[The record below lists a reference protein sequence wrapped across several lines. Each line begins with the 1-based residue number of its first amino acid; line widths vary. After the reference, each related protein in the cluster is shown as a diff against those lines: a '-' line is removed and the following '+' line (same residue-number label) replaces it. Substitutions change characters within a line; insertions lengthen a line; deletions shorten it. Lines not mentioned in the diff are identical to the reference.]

1 MCRKESEKIIRVVAR
16 TIKDESAYKVVSA
29 LWDMGLLNRVNAE
42 RLYISRE
49 VERRVRDGEMKQR
62 AIELVAR
69 EMNCS
74 FEKVRAV
81 VYRAK

>member
-16 TIKDESAYKVVSA
+16 TLKDESAYRVVSA
-29 LWDMGLLNRVNAE
+29 LWDMGLLNRVYAE

>member
-1 MCRKESEKIIRVVAR
+1 MVAR
-16 TIKDESAYKVVSA
+16 TLKDESAYRVVSA
-29 LWDMGLLNRVNAE
+29 LWDMGLLNRVYAE

>member
-16 TIKDESAYKVVSA
+16 TLKDESAYRVVSA
-29 LWDMGLLNRVNAE
+29 LWDMGLLNRVYAE

-62 AIELVAR
+62 ALELVAR

>member
-16 TIKDESAYKVVSA
+16 ALKDESAYRVVSA
-29 LWDMGLLNRVNAE
+29 LWDMGLLNRVYAE

>member
-1 MCRKESEKIIRVVAR
+1 MCRKESEKIIRVVVRAL
-16 TIKDESAYKVVSA
+16 KDESAYRVVSA
-29 LWDMGLLNRVNAE
+29 LWDMGLLNRVYAE

>member
-16 TIKDESAYKVVSA
+16 ALKDESAYRVVSA
-29 LWDMGLLNRVNAE
+29 LGDMGLLNRVYAE

-62 AIELVAR
+62 AIELVAA

-81 VYRAK
+81 VYCAK